1 MKRTL
6 AAVAPAAALALF
18 AGTAHAQELQP
29 PPPMQPGAPGYPGSP
44 QPAGS
49 LPSSPGPTNADD
61 ESQDSGLGLEWVW
74 LNADIGA
81 SYVNMTSF
89 SASSL
94 GLQQTDGSGLTV
106 GGGIGV
112 RLLFITLG
120 ARFRNTQLS
129 SLGSLWEIDAEAA
142 LHMRIWRIDPY
153 FGVRG
158 GYAFVGSLD
167 SNAFQAATG
176 LASPT
181 VSVNGF
187 DVGPM
192 VGVDFYFS
200 HLVSIGAEAG
210 VEFLFLNR
218 PKPPLPDLSNLPPAQ
233 QMMVNQQI
241 MSNPLYQQS
250 GSSVGLGA
258 GGTAHLGIHF

>member
-1 MKRTL
+1 MTRTL
-6 AAVAPAAALALF
+6 AALAPAAVLAF
-18 AGTAHAQELQP
+18 CAGTARAQELQP
-29 PPPMQPGAPGYPGSP
+29 PPPMAPGSP
-44 QPAGS
+44 QPVGQ

-94 GLQQTDGSGLTV
+94 GLVQTDGSGLTV

-112 RLLFITLG
+112 RLLFVTLG
-120 ARFRNTQLS
+120 VRFRNTQLS

-142 LHMRIWRIDPY
+142 LHLRVWRIDPY

-167 SNAFQAATG
+167 SNAVGAAAG
-176 LASPT
+176 LQSPS

-192 VGVDFYFS
+192 VGIDFYFS
-200 HLVSIGAEAG
+200 HLVSVGAEAG

-218 PKPPLPDLSNLPPAQ
+218 PKPALPNLSQLPPDQ
-233 QMMVNQQI
+233 QMMVQQMI

-250 GSSVGLGA
+250 GSSIGLGA